1 MQVSVNEML
10 NSQPSQ
16 SNNAKIQYFSLVNDG
31 DSAIV
36 RFLHKDINDFEVLDV
51 HNIQLGGF
59 NRKIS
64 CLRSANEAKE
74 ECPLCSANKYD
85 ESKNTYTYPL
95 QRRFYIHLLK
105 YENPQTTKV
114 MVWDRSKDYIKKLN
128 ELEQNYG
135 PLCDRLYKIVRHGIK
150 GSPDTT
156 YDILPLDKDRY
167 NPENYAFNRED
178 LNYKKALGTV
188 VLNKDKE
195 EIATY
200 LSTGNFPGFKSPH
213 TSPRPEVKSIP
224 TQNLTMNEGA
234 QALSMNENVQLYAQP
249 SYPEPRVVTTH
260 SYEETHS
267 QDDTYNNSFEGLR
280 RRV

>member
-10 NSQPSQ
+10 NSQSSQ
-16 SNNAKIQYFSLVNDG
+16 LNNTRPQFFSLVNDG

-36 RFLHKDINDFEVLDV
+36 RFLQRDINDFEVLDV

-59 NRKIS
+59 NRRVN
-64 CLRSANEAKE
+64 CLKSSNGTKDD
-74 ECPLCSANKYD
+74 CPLCEANKYD
-85 ESKNTYTYPL
+85 ESKNVYTYPL

-105 YENPQTTKV
+105 YENPQTAKP
-114 MVWDRSKDYIKKLN
+114 MIWDRSKDYIKKLN

-167 NPENYAFNRED
+167 NPENYAFNKDE
-178 LNYKKALGTV
+178 LNYKQALGTI
-188 VLNKDKE
+188 VLNKNKE
-195 EIATY
+195 EISEF
-200 LSTGNFPGFKSPH
+200 LSTGNFPGFKSSH
-213 TSPRPEVKSIP
+213 ITARPEVKSI
-224 TQNLTMNEGA
+224 QNESPVINE
-234 QALSMNENVQLYAQP
+234 SVQSTPQYSQ
-249 SYPEPRVVTTH
+249 PRVVTTH
-260 SYEETHS
+260 SYEENVN
-267 QDDTYNNSFEGLR
+267 QDNSYNNSFGELR